1 MHEHGAGDDNGFMA
15 VVWWAMKP
23 QLRRRWGTT
32 GALVLLVGLAGGT
45 VLAAVAGASRTDSAM
60 SRFVAYSRPED
71 VYVTINGADGDPSDP
86 AVVAKGLE
94 VRKRVLA
101 LPQVASAGRLPFVF
115 MVPSRTGGPLGDVNP
130 FAAADAQ
137 MLHTIDRPLVVAGRL
152 PDPAREQEAVADDAT
167 AAEHHWHVGSTIR
180 MWAYSAEQ
188 NDAVAATGGAQA
200 PAPAGPGYRFV
211 LVGIVREPTTVARP
225 PIAVTRDASYKGVGG
240 LYLTPAFLAA
250 LRPGPRHH
258 PRGPA
263 GHGGLPHPAAAR
275 PR

>member
-1 MHEHGAGDDNGFMA
+1 M
-15 VVWWAMKP
+15 
-23 QLRRRWGTT
+23 
-32 GALVLLVGLAGGT
+32 LLVGLAGGT

-71 VYVTINGADGDPSDP
+71 IYVTINGADGDPSDP

-94 VRKRVLA
+94 VRKKVLA
-101 LPQVASAGRLPFVF
+101 LPQVAAAGRSPFVF
-115 MVPSRTGGPLGDVNP
+115 MVPSRAGGPLGDVNP

-137 MLHTIDRPLVVAGRL
+137 MLHTIDRPLVVSGRL
-152 PDPAREQEAVADDAT
+152 PDPTREQEAVADDAT

-188 NDAVAATGGAQA
+188 NDAVAAAGGAQA

-240 LYLTPAFLAA
+240 LYLTPAFLERFARDLGTIPEA
-250 LRPGPRHH
+250 LPGMEGYRIRLRHGLADLDAFERGVGSDRRPGRRSDERRFRH
-258 PRGPA
+258 R
-263 GHGGLPHPAAAR
+263 
-275 PR
+275 

>member
-1 MHEHGAGDDNGFMA
+1 MHEHGAGDDNWSMA

-32 GALVLLVGLAGGT
+32 AALVLLVGLAGGT

-60 SRFVAYSRPED
+60 GRFVAYSRPED
-71 VYVTINGADGDPSDP
+71 IYVTINGAYGDPSDP

-115 MVPSRTGGPLGDVNP
+115 MVPSPHWRPARRREPVRRGRRADAPHDRPAARGGR
-130 FAAADAQ
+130 AAARSRPGAGGGRGRRHGGRAPLARRQHDQDVGLLGRAERRGGGRRRGAGARPGRTRLPLRARRHRAGADDGRPTADRRHARRQ
-137 MLHTIDRPLVVAGRL
+137 LQGRGRPLPDTRL
-152 PDPAREQEAVADDAT
+152 PP
-167 AAEHHWHVGSTIR
+167 
-180 MWAYSAEQ
+180 
-188 NDAVAATGGAQA
+188 
-200 PAPAGPGYRFV
+200 
-211 LVGIVREPTTVARP
+211 
-225 PIAVTRDASYKGVGG
+225 
-240 LYLTPAFLAA
+240 A
-250 LRPGPRHH
+250 LRPGPRHR

-275 PR
+275 PG